1 MSQLHL
7 GKDLY
12 LPVDAATQTF
22 LNIGKR
28 GSGKTNTAARLVE
41 QFHKAS
47 VPFIVLDPVDSWW
60 GLKAGKDGGPGLS
73 EVYLFGGRRQE
84 LPLEAGGGTLIAET
98 VCEHRIS
105 VVLSCK
111 HLSGRERSRFMTD
124 FARTLF
130 QKWTGGPLHLVLEEA
145 HELAP
150 QSPYSGEEEMLG
162 AFKRLWKLG
171 RSSGI
176 GGTAVTQRPAALHKD
191 ITTQAEILVVH
202 RTIGPQDV
210 EAVRQWIKYHSE
222 QEKILPELAGL
233 KAGEAFF
240 WAPDFPEDKPIGL
253 VRVQILRRQTF
264 DSAATPKHGEK
275 RAEPKALAESDLKR
289 LRDKMAAT
297 IERAKAEDPRELKR
311 QVAGLKASEKKLAEE
326 LDAARRK
333 TQAIVKASP
342 LKDAQVKRL
351 ERCVE
356 RLRDGMAFFLK
367 RNGELI
373 DTLSQRQQVV
383 VSEVGILDATIHRL
397 KAGENKG
404 SVVNDT
410 VAISGTMLP
419 HYSAQIHH
427 ATSAGAPNG
436 NGSTLTGPE
445 RKILT
450 ALAQHGQQTLKALAL
465 LSGYAVGGGAFRNP
479 LSSLRSKGYVSGRDI
494 LSATSAGTAAL
505 GTWTPLPQGR
515 ALLDYW
521 LGNLGGPE
529 RKILRRVADAWP
541 NAIHLQNL
549 AVDTNYAPEGGAFRN
564 PLSRLRT
571 LQLIT
576 GKGEVRAAEE
586 FFQ

>member
-1 MSQLHL
+1 VSQLHL

-41 QFHKAS
+41 QFHKAR

-253 VRVQILRRQTF
+253 VRVKILQRQTF

-297 IERAKAEDPRELKR
+297 IERAKAEDPRELKAKVRDLEQRIR
-311 QVAGLKASEKKLAEE
+311 QAEQAHDRIQNAKRVTTVVKPILKEP
-326 LDAARRK
+326 
-333 TQAIVKASP
+333 QI
-342 LKDAQVKRL
+342 KRL
-351 ERCVE
+351 EAAVDRM
-356 RLRDGMAFFLK
+356 RK
-367 RNGELI
+367 
-373 DTLSQRQQVV
+373 
-383 VSEVGILDATIHRL
+383 ATE
-397 KAGENKG
+397 K
-404 SVVNDT
+404 
-410 VAISGTMLP
+410 LP
-419 HYSAQIHH
+419 HLLENVTALAGCVAEQIRL
-427 ATSAGAPNG
+427 ALLPQAPVMGAPLAPMVMPQQHRDNQKLSARVDASNG

-479 LSSLRSKGYVSGRDI
+479 LSSLRSKGYVSGRDM
-494 LSATSAGTAAL
+494 LSATPAGTTAL

-529 RKILRRVADAWP
+529 RKILRRVADAYP
-541 NAIHLQNL
+541 HAIHLDNL
-549 AVDTNYAPEGGAFRN
+549 AADTNYAPEGGAFRN

>member
-41 QFHKAS
+41 QFHKAR

-60 GLKAGKDGGPGLS
+60 GLKAGKNGGPGLS

-84 LPLEAGGGTLIAET
+84 LPLEAGGGTLIAEA

-253 VRVQILRRQTF
+253 VRVKILQRQTF

-311 QVAGLKASEKKLAEE
+311 QVADLRERLRNAEQAHDRIQNTKRVTTVTKPILKEF
-326 LDAARRK
+326 
-333 TQAIVKASP
+333 QI
-342 LKDAQVKRL
+342 KRL
-351 ERCVE
+351 ETAVDRMRKTTE
-356 RLRDGMAFFLK
+356 K
-367 RNGELI
+367 
-373 DTLSQRQQVV
+373 
-383 VSEVGILDATIHRL
+383 
-397 KAGENKG
+397 
-404 SVVNDT
+404 
-410 VAISGTMLP
+410 LP
-419 HYSAQIHH
+419 HLLENVTALAGCVAEQIKL
-427 ATSAGAPNG
+427 ALLPQAPVMGAPLAPTIFSQQHQENQKLSARVDASNG

-479 LSSLRSKGYVSGRDI
+479 LSSLRSKGYVSGRDV
-494 LSATSAGTAAL
+494 LSATPAGTTAL

-529 RKILRRVADAWP
+529 RKILRRVADAYP
-541 NAIHLQNL
+541 HAIHLDNL
-549 AVDTNYAPEGGAFRN
+549 AADTNYAPEGGAFRN